1 MKDFFLSLTKKNAD
15 GDSPLGLAVCAVV
28 FLLCMAALMHM
39 PG

>member
-1 MKDFFLSLTKKNAD
+1 MFRFIKCLFTPNSD

-28 FLLCMAALMHM
+28 FLLCMSALMHM